1 MALTE
6 QEASIVALFLESAAW
21 GVFLVTFGLCLRSLL
36 LTKSGLK
43 SWSEIN
49 RPMLLVCLAMP
60 IFATVQVALNTI
72 RALESLG
79 PTGISEQFTNLG
91 SAAEVLKFTCV
102 NMQTLIGDG
111 ILTYR
116 CWIVYGKSW
125 PVAAVPALLW
135 IGTLVTT
142 VLNIVDISHIHSEAL
157 TAPTS
162 LRPIISSFWGISI
175 ALNIITTCL
184 IVARIYSVDRMVYR
198 HSVTRLSGSHF
209 DRLNGLQRAMR
220 IIIESGAI
228 YTSVA
233 IITCA
238 TYVSGSIAVYI
249 TSALEVQTA
258 GIAFNLIIIRV
269 HNRSH
274 DEETRYT
281 NVSTPLYFVKA
292 SGQPDTEIGASTLG
306 TCDEHKRAEATSSSR
321 HSTSVPSDDDRDH
334 P

>member
-1 MALTE
+1 
-6 QEASIVALFLESAAW
+6 ASIVALFLESAAW

-36 LTKSGLK
+36 LTKAGLK

-102 NMQTLIGDG
+102 NVQTLIGDG

-125 PVAAVPALLW
+125 AVAAVPALLW

-142 VLNIVDISHIHSEAL
+142 VINIVVISHIHSEAL

-175 ALNIITTCL
+175 ALNIITTGL
-184 IVARIYSVDRMVYR
+184 IVARIYSVDRMAYMY
-198 HSVTRLSGSHF
+198 SVTRLSGPRSG
-209 DRLNGLQRAMR
+209 RLNGLQRAMR
-220 IIIESGAI
+220 IVIESGAI

-269 HNRSH
+269 HNRSY
-274 DEETRYT
+274 DEET
-281 NVSTPLYFVKA
+281 
-292 SGQPDTEIGASTLG
+292 
-306 TCDEHKRAEATSSSR
+306 
-321 HSTSVPSDDDRDH
+321 
-334 P
+334 

>member
-36 LTKSGLK
+36 WTKSGLK
-43 SWSEIN
+43 SWPEIN

-102 NMQTLIGDG
+102 NVQTLIGDG

-125 PVAAVPALLW
+125 AVAAVPALLW

-142 VLNIVDISHIHSEAL
+142 VLNIVVISHIHSEAL

-184 IVARIYSVDRMVYR
+184 IVARIYSVDRMVYM
-198 HSVTRLSGSHF
+198 HSVTRLSGPHS
-209 DRLNGLQRAMR
+209 DRPNGLQRAMR

-274 DEETRYT
+274 DEETRYI
-281 NVSTPLYFVKA
+281 NVSTPLYFVKG
-292 SGQPDTEIGASTLG
+292 SGRTDTEIGVSALG
-306 TCDEHKRAEATSSSR
+306 TCDEHKAAEITSSPR
-321 HSTSVPSDDDRDH
+321 HFTSGPSHDDCDH

>member
-36 LTKSGLK
+36 STKSGLK

-49 RPMLLVCLAMP
+49 RPMLLVCLTMP
-60 IFATVQVALNTI
+60 IFATLAVALNTI

-91 SAAEVLKFTCV
+91 SAAEVLKFICV

-125 PVAAVPALLW
+125 TVAAVPALLW

-142 VLNIVDISHIHSEAL
+142 VLNIVVISHIHSEAL

-184 IVARIYSVDRMVYR
+184 IVARIYTVDRMAYR
-198 HSVTRLSGSHF
+198 HSVTRLSESHSG
-209 DRLNGLQRAMR
+209 RLNGLQRTMR

-233 IITCA
+233 IITCV

-274 DEETRYT
+274 DEETRYM
-281 NVSTPLYFVKA
+281 NVSTPLYFVKG
-292 SGQPDTEIGASTLG
+292 SGQTDTEIGASTMG
-306 TCDEHKRAEATSSSR
+306 TYDEHKRAEAASSELSPF
-321 HSTSVPSDDDRDH
+321 H
-334 P
+334 

>member
-6 QEASIVALFLESAAW
+6 QEASIVALFVEGTAW

-36 LTKSGLK
+36 WTESGMK
-43 SWSEIN
+43 SWPEIN
-49 RPMLLVCLAMP
+49 RPMLLVCLVMP
-60 IFATVQVALNTI
+60 IIATVQVILNII

-79 PTGISEQFTNLG
+79 STRVSEQFTNLG
-91 SAAEVLKFTCV
+91 SAAEVLKFICV
-102 NMQTLIGDG
+102 DMQTLIGDG

-116 CWIVYGKSW
+116 CWVVYGRSW
-125 PVAAVPALLW
+125 TVAAVPALLW
-135 IGTLVTT
+135 IGASVTA
-142 VLNIVDISHIHSEAL
+142 VLNIVVLSQIHSEAL

-184 IVARIYSVDRMVYR
+184 IVVRIYNVDRTVSR
-198 HSVTRLSGSHF
+198 HPVTRLSGCHS
-209 DRLNGLQRAMR
+209 DRLNRLQRTIR

-228 YTSVA
+228 YTSAA

-238 TYVSGSIAVYI
+238 TYVSGSVAVYF
-249 TSALEVQTA
+249 TSALEVKTA

-274 DEETRYT
+274 DEETR
-281 NVSTPLYFVKA
+281 NMHVSTPLYFVKRPR
-292 SGQPDTEIGASTLG
+292 QMDTEV
-306 TCDEHKRAEATSSSR
+306 EATTGNR
-321 HSTSVPSDDDRDH
+321 
-334 P
+334 

>member
-1 MALTE
+1 
-6 QEASIVALFLESAAW
+6 
-21 GVFLVTFGLCLRSLL
+21 
-36 LTKSGLK
+36 
-43 SWSEIN
+43 
-49 RPMLLVCLAMP
+49 MLLVCLAMP

-116 CWIVYGKSW
+116 CWIVDGKSW
-125 PVAAVPALLW
+125 TVAAVPALLW
-135 IGTLVTT
+135 IRTLVTT
-142 VLNIVDISHIHSEAL
+142 VLNIVVISHIHSEAL

-175 ALNIITTCL
+175 ALNIVTTCL
-184 IVARIYSVDRMVYR
+184 IVARIYSVDQMAYM
-198 HSVTRLSGSHF
+198 HSVIRLSGPHS
-209 DRLNGLQRAMR
+209 DRPNGLQRAMR

-228 YTSVA
+228 YTSVV
-233 IITCA
+233 ITCA

-249 TSALEVQTA
+249 TSALEVQTV
-258 GIAFNLIIIRV
+258 GIAFNLIIILV
-269 HNRSH
+269 YNRSQ
-274 DEETRYT
+274 DEETRYI

-292 SGQPDTEIGASTLG
+292 SGRADTEIGVSALG
-306 TCDEHKRAEATSSSR
+306 TCDEHQAADIISSPR
-321 HSTSVPSDDDRDH
+321 HSTSGLPHDVCDH